1 MTNERYTP
9 ESWRRQYSPVPDWDA
24 TFRNGQWNNLG
35 SLNQT
40 ARHAVVAG
48 YIHKLVPQGHVLDAG
63 CGEGVLIDYLDKG
76 RIQYTGFD
84 VSPTAIERARVAYP
98 NVDLLSCSIE
108 EFAPPEGVLYD
119 LVAFNDSLATLEAP
133 IEMLDRFFSFLRPG
147 GHVIVSQFQP
157 PDPNANGALFT
168 RMFEAELEAGRY
180 PVLVRSEVLNR
191 DTGQRWRSY
200 CLGQA

>member
-1 MTNERYTP
+1 L
-9 ESWRRQYSPVPDWDA
+9 RQYSPVPDWDA

-48 YIHKLVPQGHVLDAG
+48 YINKLAPRGHIVDAG
-63 CGEGVLIDYLDKG
+63 CGEGVLIDYLDLG

-84 VSPTAIERARVAYP
+84 LSPTAIERAKEAYP
-98 NVDLLSCSIE
+98 NAGLLSCSIE
-108 EFAPPEGVLYD
+108 EFTPPDGVQFD
-119 LVAFNDSLATLEAP
+119 LITFNDSLSTLEAP
-133 IEMLDRFFSFLRPG
+133 VEMIDRYFSFLRPG

-157 PDPNANGALFT
+157 PDPIANGALFT

-180 PVLVRSEVLNR
+180 RVLVRSEVLNR

-200 CLGQA
+200 CLGQS

>member
-1 MTNERYTP
+1 LTSERYTP
-9 ESWRRQYSPVPDWDA
+9 ESWQRQYSPVPDWDA
-24 TFRNGQWNNLG
+24 TFRNGQWSNLG
-35 SLNQT
+35 SLSQT

-48 YIHKLVPQGHVLDAG
+48 YIHKLVPRGHVLDAG
-63 CGEGVLIDYLDKG
+63 CGEGVLIEYLDLG

-84 VSPTAIERARVAYP
+84 LSPTAIERARVVYP
-98 NVDLLSCSIE
+98 NVGLLSCSIE
-108 EFAPPEGVLYD
+108 EFTPPDGVHYD

-133 IEMLDRFFSFLRPG
+133 IEMLDRYFSFLRPG
-147 GHVIVSQFQP
+147 GHVVVSQFQP

-168 RMFEAELEAGRY
+168 RMFEAELEARRY
-180 PVLVRSEVLNR
+180 PALVRSEVLNR